1 VILTSE
7 VINMAN
13 KSTNTR
19 KQLNIRIDGKFLDF
33 FRSTFGRGGG
43 GTNFDKNYL
52 ALGAQFQNAVAEST
66 GNTSAIS
73 GTANYGAVFTYGG
86 SEVFIYG
93 NFPATDIQTTINFYT
108 GPGTPAPLA
117 PNISGFR
124 GYKLY
129 RYPNDATTGSVVKFT
144 GEGGGSDN
152 HLIHVRGNGPTQGYV
167 NGSHP
172 NWKTL
177 DPAGEYT
184 LLARKTFFQGGI
196 TGLFSGN
203 NTTINNDTP
212 TRNRVKL
219 LAGSGGSGGD
229 NGAAGGLSGGSGNS
243 FGSGC
248 RGAGGGGGG
257 TQNGVG
263 GGGGG
268 PHRTGTPPL
277 PGSGFAGGRGSGG
290 SAGSGY
296 DGWYGG
302 GGGGRDGGDCSGSG
316 YGGGGSSRVDPG
328 LTGTNS
334 FYPPAA
340 PSVSPYWYMNVPT
353 WGSGKIIGHKP

>member
-1 VILTSE
+1 MSP
-7 VINMAN
+7 
-13 KSTNTR
+13 
-19 KQLNIRIDGKFLDF
+19 F
-33 FRSTFGRGGG
+33 FTGISASLGGSGGFGFGRLGRAARRIV
-43 GTNFDKNYL
+43 TF
-52 ALGAQFQNAVAEST
+52 GAQFQNAIEEST
-66 GNTSAIS
+66 DSNSAIS
-73 GTANYGAVFTYGG
+73 GTANYGAVFSYGG

-93 NFPATDIQTTINFYT
+93 NFSATDIQTAIDFYT
-108 GPGTPAPLA
+108 GSGTPAPLS
-117 PNISGFR
+117 PNTSGFQ

-129 RYPNDATTGSVVKFT
+129 RYPNDVATGSVVKFT
-144 GEGGGSDN
+144 GEGGTDN
-152 HLIHVRGNGPTQGYV
+152 HLIHARGNGPTQGYV
-167 NGSHP
+167 SGSHP

-177 DPAGEYT
+177 DPAGEFT
-184 LLARKTFFQGGI
+184 LLAQKTFFQGGI
-196 TGLFSGN
+196 AGVFSGN

-212 TRNRVKL
+212 TRNRVEL
-219 LAGSGGSGGD
+219 LAGSGGPGGGD
-229 NGAAGGLSGGSGNS
+229 GAAGGLSGGNGNS

-257 TQNGVG
+257 TQNAAG

-277 PGSGFAGGRGSGG
+277 PGSGFSGGRGSGG

-302 GGGGRDGGDCSGSG
+302 GGGGRDGGDCSGAG
-316 YGGGGSSRVDPG
+316 YGGGGSSRVDPA

-334 FYPPAA
+334 FYPPAG